1 MIQSNSILKEEILN
15 KQKKE
20 SKQMEE
26 MIKYVINYFEK
37 NIDNSA
43 TVRNFMKGR
52 KLLSIYNNT
61 NTNFKNMKENI

>member
-1 MIQSNSILKEEILN
+1 
-15 KQKKE
+15 
-20 SKQMEE
+20 MEE

-37 NIDNSA
+37 NLDNSA

-61 NTNFKNMKENI
+61 NTNFKNMKDNI